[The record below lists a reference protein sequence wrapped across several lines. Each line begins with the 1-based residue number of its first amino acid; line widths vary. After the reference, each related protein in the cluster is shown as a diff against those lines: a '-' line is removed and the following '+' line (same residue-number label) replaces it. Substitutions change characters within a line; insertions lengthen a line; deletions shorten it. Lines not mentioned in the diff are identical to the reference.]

1 MGLNDSEGSV
11 PSLACR
17 GLGMQRSVKSQA
29 LTLHRGPIVLHSQSI
44 ANPHKARAFCCL
56 CRFHPALH
64 VAGFPTSVLFFFF
77 FTFLFT
83 FIPALLLVFPMT
95 FTESSKL
102 LFSLLPSCRSTV
114 AQCLVR
120 GLYLVYLLNPTPRSK
135 PQLVAKVATLR
146 PRLTAPK
153 QEAGNSGQL
162 VLLSG
167 TLACHAFNSLSCCL
181 FPL

>member
-56 CRFHPALH
+56 CRFHPAVD
-64 VAGFPTSVLFFFF
+64 VAGFSTSAFFFLYLFFFTHFCSCASFCFPTTFTERLFFFF
-77 FTFLFT
+77 
-83 FIPALLLVFPMT
+83 PAT
-95 FTESSKL
+95 ARC
-102 LFSLLPSCRSTV
+102 LPRE
-114 AQCLVR
+114 R
-120 GLYLVYLLNPTPRSK
+120 EREGLYLVYLLSPTRRSK

-167 TLACHAFNSLSCCL
+167 TLACHAFNSLSRCL

>member
-56 CRFHPALH
+56 CRFHPAVD
-64 VAGFPTSVLFFFF
+64 VAGFSTSALVCFFFF
-77 FTFLFT
+77 STFFYSCASFCFPTTFAERLF
-83 FIPALLLVFPMT
+83 FPCH
-95 FTESSKL
+95 SAASV
-102 LFSLLPSCRSTV
+102 FSLSTQPDPSL
-114 AQCLVR
+114 Q
-120 GLYLVYLLNPTPRSK
+120 TPVGCESRHIKASFDRTK
-135 PQLVAKVATLR
+135 ARKR
-146 PRLTAPK
+146 
-153 QEAGNSGQL
+153 GNSGQL

-167 TLACHAFNSLSCCL
+167 TPACHAFNSLSRCL

>member
-1 MGLNDSEGSV
+1 MDEMGLNDSEGSV

-56 CRFHPALH
+56 CRFHPAVD
-64 VAGFPTSVLFFFF
+64 VAGFSTSAFFFLYLFFLLTFAPALLFVSRRLSPSVCFFFF
-77 FTFLFT
+77 
-83 FIPALLLVFPMT
+83 
-95 FTESSKL
+95 
-102 LFSLLPSCRSTV
+102 LPQRGVCRG
-114 AQCLVR
+114 R
-120 GLYLVYLLNPTPRSK
+120 GREGLYFFYFLSPTRRSK

-167 TLACHAFNSLSCCL
+167 TLACHAFNSLSRCL

>member
-1 MGLNDSEGSV
+1 MTAKVASPASPAED
-11 PSLACR
+11 LACR
-17 GLGMQRSVKSQA
+17 GPLKAKRLLYTEDQLSFTRKVSQTPTKQGHSVVCAAFIRLFMSLGF
-29 LTLHRGPIVLHSQSI
+29 LL
-44 ANPHKARAFCCL
+44 
-56 CRFHPALH
+56 
-64 VAGFPTSVLFFFF
+64 LFFFF